1 MNHFVLFYILIAI
14 AINGYSQSTKNSVCD
29 STLIY
34 ITKQLEDIDFRING
48 MNRFKLYPTENIYT
62 LLKLDTA
69 TGKIDQ
75 LQWSLDSDKEGSFT
89 INNDDLSLGSG
100 SGTFELYPTK
110 NMYQFILLDKVTGRQ
125 WHIQWGMEASKRW
138 IRRFY

>member
-1 MNHFVLFYILIAI
+1 MKKYVLFIMSIII
-14 AINGYSQSTKNSVCD
+14 AINGCYQTTKNDVCD
-29 STLIY
+29 STLTSIS
-34 ITKQLEDIDFRING
+34 KQLEVIEFRING

-62 LLKLDTA
+62 FLKLDTA

-75 LQWSLDSDKEGSFT
+75 LQWSLESDNEGSVP
-89 INNDDLSLGSG
+89 INSDDLSLDSG
-100 SGTFELYPTK
+100 CGTFELYPTK